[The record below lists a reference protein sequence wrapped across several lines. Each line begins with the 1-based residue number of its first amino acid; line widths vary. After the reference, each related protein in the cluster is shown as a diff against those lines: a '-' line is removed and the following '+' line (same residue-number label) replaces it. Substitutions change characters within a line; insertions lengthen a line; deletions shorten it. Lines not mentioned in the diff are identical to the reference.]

1 MLKAR
6 DRASRLRALRGAHR
20 ISQKE
25 LGAEMGVHRS
35 IVSVWEAGAL
45 THARWMETREA
56 IERIV
61 RRREVAEGAP

>member
-6 DRASRLRALRGAHR
+6 DRASQLRAMRGAHR

-25 LGAEMGVHRS
+25 LAAEMGVHRS

-45 THARWMETREA
+45 TQARWIEAREA
-56 IERIV
+56 MARIV
-61 RRREVAEGAP
+61 ERRGANDGD